1 MKQFEKNYSH
11 ALQNIPFYK
20 ANNYPEINFSNCRS
34 QEEFFDLVQKIPILK
49 KEVLKSN
56 NSLFFSNSEFLA
68 KTHTTSGTS
77 GTPLKL
83 KANIFEKAEL
93 QMIKNYW
100 FKKINGKFF
109 PKLLILSGYYVP
121 KAGGP
126 IFFKDK
132 FTNDLHLSIYALK
145 SQNVN
150 EIKET
155 IERECPNIIYGY
167 ASAVHLLAKVLG
179 SDSLAN
185 KNEMVAVTTSEIL
198 QPDWRNVIETNLVR
212 KIHNFYSS
220 QECVHGIFENED
232 GLMKI
237 HPRMGFI
244 EILDQDKNAVSNG
257 YGCVVV
263 TGFMRKSMPLI
274 RYEIGDSIQSTDYN
288 VTEDSIPLWPEVGEI
303 NGRSEDLVWK
313 RDGSRIGYLCFHAT
327 KNVDGINEAQ
337 IIQKGY
343 ESFECRLSIRTNANK
358 DEIEDQIKEEI
369 VKRLD
374 TNIFIEFTYMGFI
387 PRGANEKF
395 KAVVVEFE
403 PSDQ

>member
-1 MKQFEKNYSH
+1 
-11 ALQNIPFYK
+11 
-20 ANNYPEINFSNCRS
+20 
-34 QEEFFDLVQKIPILK
+34 
-49 KEVLKSN
+49 
-56 NSLFFSNSEFLA
+56 
-68 KTHTTSGTS
+68 
-77 GTPLKL
+77 
-83 KANIFEKAEL
+83 
-93 QMIKNYW
+93 
-100 FKKINGKFF
+100 
-109 PKLLILSGYYVP
+109 
-121 KAGGP
+121 
-126 IFFKDK
+126 
-132 FTNDLHLSIYALK
+132 
-145 SQNVN
+145 
-150 EIKET
+150 
-155 IERECPNIIYGY
+155 
-167 ASAVHLLAKVLG
+167 
-179 SDSLAN
+179 
-185 KNEMVAVTTSEIL
+185 
-198 QPDWRNVIETNLVR
+198 
-212 KIHNFYSS
+212 
-220 QECVHGIFENED
+220 
-232 GLMKI
+232 
-237 HPRMGFI
+237 
-244 EILDQDKNAVSNG
+244 
-257 YGCVVV
+257 
-263 TGFMRKSMPLI
+263 GFMRKSMPLI